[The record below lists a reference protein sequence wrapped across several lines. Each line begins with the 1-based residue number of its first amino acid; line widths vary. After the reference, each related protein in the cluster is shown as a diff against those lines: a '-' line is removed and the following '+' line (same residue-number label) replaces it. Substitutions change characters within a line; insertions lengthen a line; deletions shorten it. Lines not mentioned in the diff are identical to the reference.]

1 VTAAADRAGAA
12 ADRARPGPG
21 PARIRAAYLG
31 PAGTYSHEA
40 LLADTPAFAPA
51 GANLETLPLP
61 TIHDV
66 VMAVQRGEADRG
78 LVPIENSLEGSVNA
92 TLDALAFDAPS
103 VQIVG
108 ETVLPI
114 HHCLIGRAGMG
125 LGQVEV
131 VLSHPQA
138 LAQCAA
144 FVRSRLPGAAVRPEA
159 STAEAV
165 RAVADGDQPWAALGP
180 RSAAE
185 RYGGTVLVQDVED
198 VAGNET
204 RFAWLAAAGVV
215 GGGGSGGGGSGGGS
229 GGGASGGGRDPAGGA
244 PERAG
249 HLGERGV
256 PFDAQE
262 RPWKTAV
269 AFWPRESDHAGWLVD
284 CLAEFSTRGVN
295 LTRIESRPRKVGLG
309 EYVFFLDVE
318 GAARDATVAAALA
331 AIKGHVAQLRVLGSF
346 PAA

>member
-1 VTAAADRAGAA
+1 MTAAADPARAGA
-12 ADRARPGPG
+12 DPARSAPGPE
-21 PARIRAAYLG
+21 RIRAAYLG

-40 LLADTPAFAPA
+40 LLAGAAAFASG
-51 GANLETLPLP
+51 GAHLETLPLP

-66 VMAVQRGEADRG
+66 VMAVQHGEADRG

-92 TLDALAFDAPS
+92 TLDALAFHAPG

-108 ETVLPI
+108 ETVLAI
-114 HHCLIGRAGMG
+114 HHCLIGRAGMR
-125 LGQVEV
+125 LEQVEV

-144 FVRSRLPGAAVRPEA
+144 FVRSRLPGATVRPDA

-165 RAVADGDQPWAALGP
+165 RAVAGSEEPWAALGP

-204 RFAWLAAAGVV
+204 RFAWLAAAGVMRGGGSA
-215 GGGGSGGGGSGGGS
+215 GGGG
-229 GGGASGGGRDPAGGA
+229 AAGGA

-284 CLAEFSTRGVN
+284 CLSEFSTRGVN

-318 GAARDATVAAALA
+318 GAARDAQVAAALT
-331 AIKGHVAQLRVLGSF
+331 AIEGHVAQLRVLGSF

>member
-1 VTAAADRAGAA
+1 MTAAADPTGAA
-12 ADRARPGPG
+12 PGPE
-21 PARIRAAYLG
+21 RIRAAYLG

-40 LLADTPAFAPA
+40 LLARAPAFVPA
-51 GANLETLPLP
+51 GADLETLPLP

-66 VMAVQRGEADRG
+66 VVAVQRGEADRG

-125 LGQVEV
+125 LEQVEV

-165 RAVADGDQPWAALGP
+165 RAVAGGNQPWAALGP

-204 RFAWLAAAGVV
+204 RFAWLAAAGMV
-215 GGGGSGGGGSGGGS
+215 GGGGSVDGGGPT
-229 GGGASGGGRDPAGGA
+229 GRRGDPAAGA

-284 CLAEFSTRGVN
+284 CLSEFSTRGVN

-318 GAARDATVAAALA
+318 GAARDAEVAAALA
-331 AIKGHVAQLRVLGSF
+331 AIEGHVAQLRVLGSF